1 MAPVPRVGGRLL
13 VFDPDDRVV
22 LVEERL
28 DLSGPDTEWL
38 IPGGGVEPGESP
50 AQAAI
55 RELYEET
62 GILVAADDIAELHT
76 YRRLWSDVERGVQYD
91 QVEHI
96 YLARLASAQSVAPV
110 ALTDD
115 ERPYVVGPR
124 WWEPD
129 ELRASPER
137 FEPAD
142 IADLV
147 ARARA
152 RPRTA
157 GRVLLLDD
165 ADRVLLIENTV
176 DIGASTTHWIT
187 PGGGADPGET
197 PAQAAVREAFEE
209 LGVRIELPDDAEP
222 DHTDHEVFTFGGRWY
237 DQTNHYYV
245 VRLAPGARV
254 VAQGVDEVE
263 RSVLVGERWW
273 SLAELRDTD
282 AVIYPVGLVDVL
294 QRLLGLAADARDGR
308 DARDRRDARDERA
321 ASA

>member
-13 VFDPDDRVV
+13 LFDPDDRVV

-28 DLSGPDTEWL
+28 DLDGPATEWL

-50 AQAAI
+50 AQAAV

-62 GILVAADDIAELHT
+62 GIVVSPGDVAELYT
-76 YRRLWSDVERGVQYD
+76 YRRLWSDVERGVEYD

-96 YLARLASAQSVAPV
+96 HVARLASTRAVAPA

-115 ERPYVVGPR
+115 ERPYVVGAR
-124 WWEPD
+124 WWALD

-142 IADLV
+142 IADVV
-147 ARARA
+147 ARASA
-152 RPRTA
+152 APRMA

-165 ADRVLLIENTV
+165 ADRVLLVENAV
-176 DIGASTTHWIT
+176 DIGASDTHWIT

-197 PAQAAVREAFEE
+197 PAQTAVRETFEE
-209 LGVRIELPDDAEP
+209 LGVWIELPDDAEP
-222 DHTDHEVFTFGGRWY
+222 DYTDREVFTFNGRWY

-245 VRLAPGARV
+245 VRLAPGTRL
-254 VAQGVDEVE
+254 VAQGVDDIE

-282 AVIYPVGLVDVL
+282 TVIYPTGLADVL
-294 QRLLGLAADARDGR
+294 RRLLY
-308 DARDRRDARDERA
+308 DERA

>member
-13 VFDPDDRVV
+13 LLDPDDRVV
-22 LVEERL
+22 LIEERL
-28 DLSGPDTEWL
+28 DLDGPATEWL
-38 IPGGGVEPGESP
+38 IPGGGVEPGETP

-62 GILVAADDIAELHT
+62 GIVVAPDDVAELHT
-76 YRRLWSDVERGVQYD
+76 YRRLWSDVERGIQYE
-91 QVEHI
+91 QLEHL
-96 YLARLASAQSVAPV
+96 YLARLASAQPAAPV

-115 ERPYVVGPR
+115 ERPYVVGLR
-124 WWEPD
+124 WWTPA
-129 ELRASPER
+129 ELSASTAR
-137 FEPAD
+137 FEPPD
-142 IADLV
+142 LADLV
-147 ARARA
+147 ARTLA

-157 GRVLLLDD
+157 GRVFLLDD
-165 ADRVLLIENTV
+165 ADRVLLVENAV
-176 DIGASTTHWIT
+176 DIGASDTHWIT

-197 PAQAAVREAFEE
+197 PAQAAVRETFEE

-222 DHTDHEVFTFGGRWY
+222 DYTDRELFTFNGHWY

-245 VRLAPGARV
+245 MRLTPGTRL
-254 VAQGVDEVE
+254 VAQGVDDVE

-273 SLAELRDTD
+273 SLAELRETD

-294 QRLLGLAADARDGR
+294 RRLLY
-308 DARDRRDARDERA
+308 DERA

>member
-13 VFDPDDRVV
+13 LLDPDDRVV
-22 LVEERL
+22 LVEEL
-28 DLSGPDTEWL
+28 LELAGSATEWL

-50 AQAAI
+50 AQAAV

-62 GILVAADDIAELHT
+62 GIVVAVDDIAELHT
-76 YRRLWSDVERGVQYD
+76 YRRLWSDVERGIQYD
-91 QVEHI
+91 QVDHI
-96 YLARLASAQSVAPV
+96 YMARLASAQSAAPV

-115 ERPYVVGPR
+115 EKPYVVDVR
-124 WWEPD
+124 WWTPD
-129 ELRASPER
+129 ELRGTRAR
-137 FEPAD
+137 IEPAHL
-142 IADLV
+142 ADLV
-147 ARARA
+147 GQALARTP

-165 ADRVLLIENTV
+165 ADRVLLIENAV
-176 DIGASTTHWIT
+176 DIGASNTHWIT

-197 PAQAAVREAFEE
+197 PAQAAVRETFEE
-209 LGVRIELPDDAEP
+209 LGVRIALPDDAEP

-245 VRLAPGARV
+245 VRLAPGAQV

-263 RSVLVGERWW
+263 RSVLIGERWW
-273 SLAELRDTD
+273 SLSELGDTD

-294 QRLLGLAADARDGR
+294 RRLVGLAADGRGGR
-308 DARDRRDARDERA
+308 DARDVRA